1 MADLPNNSSTTAT
14 LTVDGPEF
22 TSTLSSGADRDWV
35 RIDLDPG
42 EWVAVT
48 QRGTGA
54 TPLDAYMSVYDADG
68 NFVTTDDESDASN
81 TDFNATVIFGGG
93 AGGTF
98 YVEAGSYFNG
108 SSGSYTLEAVSV
120 PEPSGTPLDVLDSGS
135 LRTDAAS
142 PITVYFVPDG
152 QTRDGVTSEGW
163 SESERAQ
170 FMAALGAVEAVANI
184 TFEESSNANADF
196 QLVLDTN
203 ELVNDPNG
211 GEGLLGYFFLPFR
224 DFSSV
229 GVFNGAGF
237 GWTPE
242 GLQAGGLGYSTI
254 IHEVLHGLG
263 LEHPHA
269 DTPADSA
276 FPGVDVSFYDFGVN
290 GLGQGVNTI
299 MSYNSGWGGAP
310 GATNFNYGD
319 SATPMALDIA
329 MLQQLYGANT
339 THNNGNNTYALDSS
353 NSAGTGWMS
362 IWDTGGIDTIAYSGS
377 RDTIIDLR
385 PATLDYGPGGG
396 GFISNASGIQ
406 GGFTIANGVMIENA
420 TSGSGDDTL
429 VGNDGNNVL
438 TGNGGNDLLIGGAGR
453 DTLNGGAGTDEINGD
468 AGNDNIS
475 GGTGNDTV
483 DAGGNNDLVDGNSG
497 NDTISSSS
505 GTNTIYGSSGN
516 DQITGGTGADTI
528 YGGSGN
534 DVIAGGGGND
544 ALFGGRGNDE
554 IDGGSGTDEIT
565 GGLGQDLMR
574 GGSGA
579 DTFIFNAISD
589 SWNNNRDN
597 ITDFETGTDDI
608 DLRMIDAD
616 LSLGGDQAFTFN
628 AGGAPTNS
636 AGEIWATVS
645 GGDTII
651 FVDQDGDGNADMGIT
666 LAGTTGVTAGD
677 FIL

>member
-14 LTVDGPEF
+14 LTVDGAEYA
-22 TSTLSSGADRDWV
+22 STLSSGADRDWV

-48 QRGTGA
+48 PRGTGA
-54 TPLDAYMSVYDADG
+54 TPLDAYLSVYDADG
-68 NFVTTDDESDASN
+68 NFVTTDDESNASN
-81 TDFNATVIFGGG
+81 TDFDATVVFGGG

-108 SSGSYTLEAVSV
+108 SSGSYTLEAVSI
-120 PEPSGTPLDVLDSGS
+120 PEPAGSPLDVLDSGS
-135 LRTDAAS
+135 LRTDTAT

-152 QTRDGVTSEGW
+152 QIRDGVTSEGW
-163 SESERAQ
+163 TEDERTQ

-184 TFEESSNANADF
+184 TFVESSNPSADF
-196 QLVLDTN
+196 QLVLDTD

-237 GWTPE
+237 GWTPA
-242 GLQAGGLGYSTI
+242 GLEAGGLGYSTI

-276 FPGVDVSFYDFGVN
+276 FPGVDVPFYDFGVN
-290 GLGQGVNTI
+290 GLNQGVNTI

-310 GATNFNYGD
+310 GTTSFNYGD

-339 THNNGNNTYALDSS
+339 TRNNGNNTYVLDSS
-353 NSAGTGWMS
+353 NSPGTGWMS
-362 IWDTGGIDTIAYSGS
+362 IWDTGGIDTITYSS
-377 RDTIIDLR
+377 TRDTVIDLR

-396 GFISNASGIQ
+396 GFISNALGIQ

-420 TSGSGDDTL
+420 TSGSGNDTL

-438 TGNGGNDLLIGGAGR
+438 TGNGGNDLLIGGAGQ
-453 DTLNGGAGTDEINGD
+453 DTLNGGS
-468 AGNDNIS
+468 GNDEVS

-483 DAGGNNDLVDGNSG
+483 NAGSNNDMVDGNSG
-497 NDTISSSS
+497 NDTISTSS

-516 DQITGGTGADTI
+516 DQITGGTGTDTI

-534 DVIAGGGGND
+534 DEIAGSGSND
-544 ALFGGRGNDE
+544 ALFGGHGNDE
-554 IDGGSGTDEIT
+554 IEGDSGADEIT
-565 GGLGQDLMR
+565 GGLGQDTMT

-589 SWNNNRDN
+589 SWDNNRDV
-597 ITDFETGTDDI
+597 IRDFEAGTDFI
-608 DLRMIDAD
+608 DLSIIDAN
-616 LSLGGDQAFTFN
+616 LALGGDQAFTFT
-628 AGGAPTNS
+628 AGAMPANTAGAVWTTE
-636 AGEIWATVS
+636 A
-645 GGDTII
+645 GGDTFI
-651 FVDQDGDGNADMGIT
+651 FVDQNGDGADMGIT
-666 LAGTTGVTAGD
+666 LDGVTGITASD